1 MDLCAACGLAQLA
14 DDNTVTDEPRGVE
27 PRAMVDQAIDA
38 IDRVSS
44 AGWFEGRR
52 TVREFSSPHGGSWI
66 PLLLDR
72 GLVSAAPDAQASILV
87 DTFSVMHEPDQAAA
101 FATRAQ
107 SLAADGVLLLQF
119 HSLATIVRLGQW
131 NSLRHGHFAYY
142 SLGALQNLLSQAGM
156 SVVEAWSFDL
166 YGGSH
171 LIAAR
176 HGTGHE
182 PSANV
187 TAILSDESDLGVER
201 AEVVASLQSAADLH
215 ATHLHEWLTTQH
227 VLGKRV
233 GAYGAASRAAA
244 VFHRAGVDRGLIEV
258 IADASPAKQ
267 GRRMPGTDVPIVA
280 PDDLIRRAPDHVLLM
295 LPDLLSEVSEQF
307 PELAGKWVLDRPNG

>member
-1 MDLCAACGLAQLA
+1 
-14 DDNTVTDEPRGVE
+14 
-27 PRAMVDQAIDA
+27 
-38 IDRVSS
+38 
-44 AGWFEGRR
+44 
-52 TVREFSSPHGGSWI
+52 
-66 PLLLDR
+66 
-72 GLVSAAPDAQASILV
+72 
-87 DTFSVMHEPDQAAA
+87 MHEPDQAAA
-101 FATRAQ
+101 FATRARN
-107 SLAADGVLLLQF
+107 LAPDGVLLLQF

-142 SLGALQNLLSQAGM
+142 SLGALQKLLSQAGM

-187 TAILSDESDLGVER
+187 AAILADEHDLGIER
-201 AEVVASLQSAADLH
+201 AEVVASLQTAADQH
-215 ATHLHEWLTTQH
+215 TTHLHEWLTTQRL
-227 VLGKRV
+227 LGKRV
-233 GAYGAASRAAA
+233 CAYGAASRAAA
-244 VFHRAGVDRGLIEV
+244 VFHRARVDRGLIEV

-307 PELAGKWVLDRPNG
+307 PQLAGTWVLDRPNG